1 MMDTVKSIKDGHT
14 VTVSEYDFVSHSP

>member
-1 MMDTVKSIKDGHT
+1 MDTVKSIKDGHT